1 MGRELLEKHLVDLLD
16 GWTSGGAASS
26 TTWHPPWHPTWHPT
40 WHSPSTL
47 IQLGDDGI
55 AHLFQLLLLVFILVL
70 FSGLEDN

>member
-1 MGRELLEKHLVDLLD
+1 MGRKLLEKRLVDLLD

-26 TTWHPPWHPTWHPT
+26 TTGHPTWHPT

-47 IQLGDDGI
+47 VQLGDDGI
-55 AHLFQLLLLVFILVL
+55 AHLFQFLLLVFILVL